1 MEWGMCMR
9 RFVQVSLVAAALGF
23 GGAGC
28 YGPFR
33 LTQNLHSWN
42 KDVGGKWTREG
53 VFLLM
58 TIVPVYPFATLGD
71 ALIFNSIEFW
81 GGSNPIAT
89 GPSNKKKATLSQ
101 GNIRTI
107 LTYSSKDKTL
117 DIDAFQNEN
126 HYRSFRIEPT
136 KGGGMAMRDQN
147 GRLVLFAK
155 TLKDGGITIT
165 NFKGNTIA
173 QYSADEAQR
182 IIARY

>member
-1 MEWGMCMR
+1 MKLAAR
-9 RFVQVSLVAAALGF
+9 LSLVAMLLG
-23 GGAGC
+23 GTGC

-81 GGSNPIAT
+81 GGNNPVAV
-89 GPSNKKKATLSQ
+89 GPNGKKKAYLSQ
-101 GNIRTI
+101 GNVRTI

-117 DIDAFQNEN
+117 DIDAFQNES

-136 KGGGMAMRDQN
+136 PEGGMAMRDQN
-147 GRLVLFAK
+147 GQLMLFAN
-155 TLKDGGITIT
+155 TLADGGITIT
-165 NFKGNTIA
+165 NFKGNTIT
-173 QYSADEAQR
+173 QYSADEAQK

>member
-1 MEWGMCMR
+1 MKLAVR
-9 RFVQVSLVAAALGF
+9 LSLVAVFLGVS
-23 GGAGC
+23 GC

-42 KDVGGKWTREG
+42 RDVGGKWTREG

-81 GGSNPIAT
+81 GGDNPIAT
-89 GPSNKKKATLSQ
+89 GPHGKKKATLSQ

-107 LTYSSKDKTL
+107 LTYSSKDKIL
-117 DIDAFQNEN
+117 DIDAFQNES

-136 KGGGMAMRDQN
+136 ADGGMAMRDQN
-147 GRLVLFAK
+147 GQLMLFAK
-155 TLKDGGITIT
+155 TLEDGGVTIT
-165 NFKGNTIA
+165 NFKGNTITH
-173 QYSADEAQR
+173 YSAAEAQK
-182 IIARY
+182 IIDRY